1 MFANRTLEYR
11 RMARIGSLKF
21 APISMTG
28 IRKSLSDTRE
38 SISRLGILQEK
49 HGLPSFTTRI
59 KRRKEIDDLK
69 RTIVE
74 SIACIERKI
83 EDLNGCTNSKCLS
96 GNIGEYFSAQLR
108 AIIYDYRSI
117 QQEFL
122 KNIDLHEELEHEE
135 NENIDEKSTVVVET
149 VKDLRKSIYDLTSI
163 LLNMR
168 MAVGQQSLQIDRL
181 DFYFDSI
188 NFYLESTN
196 NELEKIP
203 ATHGKLKDKIMYSM
217 LVMST
222 VLTLMSLMKMVRNR

>member
-1 MFANRTLEYR
+1 
-11 RMARIGSLKF
+11 MARINSLKF
-21 APISMTG
+21 APISMAG
-28 IRKSLSDTRE
+28 MRKSLSDTRE
-38 SISRLGILQEK
+38 SISKLGVLQER

-59 KRRKEIDDLK
+59 KKQKEIDDLK
-69 RTIVE
+69 RSIAE
-74 SIACIERKI
+74 SIACSERKI
-83 EDLNGCTNSKCLS
+83 ESLAGYTNSKCLS
-96 GNIGEYFSAQLR
+96 ESMGEYFSAQLR
-108 AIIYDYRSI
+108 AIIHDYRSI

-122 KNIDLHEELEHEE
+122 KKMDLHDELEHEE
-135 NENIDEKSTVVVET
+135 NESLDEKNMVMVEA

-203 ATHGKLKDKIMYSM
+203 ATHGKLKDKVMYSM
-217 LVMST
+217 LAMST
-222 VLTLMSLMKMVRNR
+222 VLTLMSLIKMVRNR